1 MNNTLRIRSL
11 LKDISVP
18 HHFIFKKGAYFRV
31 IEDVAQGF
39 HLMRKQRKGCM
50 LYNIQ
55 FSIAPLCDPKA
66 GFYKFTFDGR
76 DICFLIPQLFDKWPF
91 FILDNEPDTVERC
104 MQEITFACNNTLF
117 PHFDQYHSCKCAYP
131 DLPELKGFKGMDN
144 YSIYFALKNGQK
156 ESALRGIRRL
166 MQQRQ
171 DAYRINSQY
180 GLQQPTEKQV
190 ACDVEISN
198 FYKFLEGLSDQ
209 ELEDYLQLNEQRAKE
224 FLIGSG

>member
-76 DICFLIPQLFDKWPF
+76 DICFF
-91 FILDNEPDTVERC
+91 
-104 MQEITFACNNTLF
+104 
-117 PHFDQYHSCKCAYP
+117 
-131 DLPELKGFKGMDN
+131 
-144 YSIYFALKNGQK
+144 
-156 ESALRGIRRL
+156 
-166 MQQRQ
+166 
-171 DAYRINSQY
+171 NS
-180 GLQQPTEKQV
+180 T
-190 ACDVEISN
+190 I
-198 FYKFLEGLSDQ
+198 
-209 ELEDYLQLNEQRAKE
+209 
-224 FLIGSG
+224 I